1 MGISH
6 NIIDM
11 VSWKSCCLFNM
22 GILQMINYEML
33 TYYYNRFRITVLVYK
48 YEICFDC
55 CFKKMFQLEKEF
67 QLSNT
72 SQCNVFQTQN
82 FIFCFE
88 LVNTKTMQYLPSMFL
103 VNKMKFLHI
112 LFVLIFQKQGKK
124 IYLIYLYCRH
134 VNHRMCYIACMCV
147 GMCMCNRTHL
157 MT

>member
-33 TYYYNRFRITVLVYK
+33 IYYYNRFRITVLVYK

-124 IYLIYLYCRH
+124 IYLIYLY
-134 VNHRMCYIACMCV
+134 
-147 GMCMCNRTHL
+147 
-157 MT
+157 